1 MARTKDHVLVLRTAA
16 GEQLPS
22 SRLANIRHRL
32 WNSKELLLTL
42 TAIVVAWIVVVD
54 VRNFHPIVLPPPSS
68 VADAL
73 IENPG
78 TYASAGFITFYEMLL
93 GFAAGGTLGFVS
105 AIGIFYSP
113 FLRRSLYPL
122 LLGFRIVPK
131 VAFVPLFLVW
141 FGIGV
146 GVKVALAS
154 FAIFFLVLVQT
165 LLGLTGVEPELV
177 ELGRSLKMRERD
189 ILRRIRLPAA
199 LPAIMVGVK
208 LGITYALTNV
218 VVAEMV
224 VATDGLGFLV
234 VEARSLVKTDEMIAV
249 IFVVAFIGLVI
260 YGIGTAIERRVV
272 FWYFENS

>member
-1 MARTKDHVLVLRTAA
+1 MAVRDVPARLSDAPWAAPLRW
-16 GEQLPS
+16 
-22 SRLANIRHRL
+22 L
-32 WNSKELLLTL
+32 WNTKELLLTL
-42 TAIVVAWIVVVD
+42 TGIVLFWIAIIEIRD
-54 VRNFHPIVLPPPSS
+54 FHPIVLPSPGS
-68 VADAL
+68 VIDAL
-73 IENPG
+73 FGNLSEYG
-78 TYASAGFITFYEMLL
+78 RAGFITFYEMIL
-93 GFAAGGTLGFVS
+93 GFLAGGAMGFS
-105 AIGIFYSP
+105 AAIGIFYSP

-165 LLGLTGVEPELV
+165 LLGLTSVEPELV
-177 ELGRSLKMRERD
+177 ELGRSLKMSELAL
-189 ILRRIRLPAA
+189 LRRIRLPAA

-224 VATDGLGFLV
+224 VSTNGLGFLV
-234 VEARSLVKTDEMIAV
+234 VEARSFIKTDELIAA
-249 IFVVAFIGLVI
+249 IFVVAFIGLVV
-260 YGIGTAIERRVV
+260 YAVGLWVERRTV
-272 FWYFENS
+272 FWYIEDKH

>member
-1 MARTKDHVLVLRTAA
+1 MVLKDAATEMVPDSRWARV
-16 GEQLPS
+16 
-22 SRLANIRHRL
+22 RHRL

-42 TAIVVAWIVVVD
+42 TGIVVIWIVVIE
-54 VRNFHPIVLPPPSS
+54 VRDFHPIVLPSPAS
-68 VADAL
+68 VVGALAD
-73 IENPG
+73 NPG
-78 TYASAGFITFYEMLL
+78 TYARAGFITFYEMLL
-93 GFAAGGTLGFVS
+93 GFAAGGVLGFVS

-141 FGIGV
+141 FGIGI

-154 FAIFFLVLVQT
+154 FAIFFLILVQT
-165 LLGLTGVEPELV
+165 LLGLTSVEPELV
-177 ELGRSLKMRERD
+177 ELGHSLKMNEFA
-189 ILRRIRLPAA
+189 ILRRIRLMAA

-224 VATDGLGFLV
+224 VATNGLGFLV
-234 VEARSLVKTDEMIAV
+234 VEARSLIRTDEMIAA
-249 IFVVAFIGLVI
+249 IFVVAFIGLIV
-260 YGIGTAIERRVV
+260 YGVGVLVERRAV
-272 FWYFENS
+272 FWYFED

>member
-1 MARTKDHVLVLRTAA
+1 MGVGSAVAAARSGSLWERAWRRLSYHWPLLLVLVGIL
-16 GEQLPS
+16 
-22 SRLANIRHRL
+22 
-32 WNSKELLLTL
+32 
-42 TAIVVAWIVVVD
+42 VFWIVMIEWRD
-54 VRNFHPIVLPPPSS
+54 FHPIVLPTPQS
-68 VADAL
+68 VVEAL
-73 IENPG
+73 VENRVD
-78 TYASAGFITFYEMLL
+78 YVRAGFVTFYEMIL
-93 GFAAGGTLGFVS
+93 GFMAGGALGFLS

-154 FAIFFLVLVQT
+154 FAIFFLILIQT
-165 LLGLTGVEPELV
+165 GLGLAGVDPALV
-177 ELGRSLKMRERD
+177 ELGRSLRMSEFAL
-189 ILRRIRLPAA
+189 LRRIRLPAA

-224 VATDGLGFLV
+224 VATEGLGFLV
-234 VEARSLVKTDEMIAV
+234 VEARSFIKTNEMIAA
-249 IFVVAFIGLVI
+249 IFVVAFIGLIVF
-260 YGIGTAIERRVV
+260 GVGLWVERKTV
-272 FWYFENS
+272 FWYLEAEH

>member
-1 MARTKDHVLVLRTAA
+1 MGVGTFSPGRAASLWERGRRRLRYHWPLLAVLV
-16 GEQLPS
+16 G
-22 SRLANIRHRL
+22 
-32 WNSKELLLTL
+32 
-42 TAIVVAWIVVVD
+42 IVAFWVVMIEWRD
-54 VRNFHPIVLPPPSS
+54 FHPIVLPSPAA
-68 VADAL
+68 VVEAL
-73 IENPG
+73 FENRA
-78 TYASAGFITFYEMLL
+78 TYVQAGFVTFYEMIL
-93 GFAAGGTLGFVS
+93 GFMAGGALGFLS

-154 FAIFFLVLVQT
+154 FAIFFLILIQT
-165 LLGLTGVEPELV
+165 GLGLAGVDPALI
-177 ELGRSLKMRERD
+177 ELGRSLRMNEFSL
-189 ILRRIRLPAA
+189 LRRIRLPAA

-224 VATDGLGFLV
+224 VATEGLGFLV
-234 VEARSLVKTDEMIAV
+234 VEARSFIKTHEMIAA
-249 IFVVAFIGLVI
+249 ILVVAVIGLVVF
-260 YGIGTAIERRVV
+260 GVGLWVERKTL
-272 FWYFENS
+272 FWYLEGDH

>member
-1 MARTKDHVLVLRTAA
+1 MGVGTLSTTRSGSIWER
-16 GEQLPS
+16 GW
-22 SRLANIRHRL
+22 RRL
-32 WNSKELLLTL
+32 WYHWPLLAVL
-42 TAIVVAWIVVVD
+42 AGIVVFWIVMIEWRD
-54 VRNFHPIVLPPPSS
+54 FHPIVLPSPMA
-68 VADAL
+68 VTEAL
-73 IENPG
+73 FENRAI
-78 TYASAGFITFYEMLL
+78 YVQAGFVTFYEMIL
-93 GFAAGGTLGFVS
+93 GFMAGGALGFLS

-154 FAIFFLVLVQT
+154 FAIFFLILIQT
-165 LLGLTGVEPELV
+165 GLGLAGVDPALV
-177 ELGRSLKMRERD
+177 ELGRSLRMNEFSL
-189 ILRRIRLPAA
+189 LRRIRLPAA

-224 VATDGLGFLV
+224 VATEGLGFLV
-234 VEARSLVKTDEMIAV
+234 VEARSFIKTHEMIAA
-249 IFVVAFIGLVI
+249 ILVVALIGLVVFAV
-260 YGIGTAIERRVV
+260 GLWVERKSV
-272 FWYFENS
+272 FWYLEGDQ

>member
-1 MARTKDHVLVLRTAA
+1 MAVSNESAATKTGGRGRSIA
-16 GEQLPS
+16 
-22 SRLANIRHRL
+22 RWL
-32 WNSKELLLTL
+32 WNTKELLLTL
-42 TAIVVAWIVVVD
+42 TGILVFWIVIIE
-54 VRNFHPIVLPPPSS
+54 VRDFHRIVLPSPGA
-68 VADAL
+68 VVDAL
-73 IENPG
+73 TGNLSV
-78 TYASAGFITFYEMLL
+78 YAGAGFITFYEMIL
-93 GFAAGGTLGFVS
+93 GFIAGGVLGFVS

-154 FAIFFLVLVQT
+154 FAIFFLILVQT
-165 LLGLTGVEPELV
+165 LLGLTSVEPELV
-177 ELGRSLKMRERD
+177 ELGRSLKMNEFSL
-189 ILRRIRLPAA
+189 LRRIRLPAA

-224 VATDGLGFLV
+224 VATNGLGFLV
-234 VEARSLVKTDEMIAV
+234 VEARSKIKTDEMIAA
-249 IFVVAFIGLVI
+249 IFVVAFIGLIV
-260 YGIGTAIERRVV
+260 YAVGLWVERRTV
-272 FWYFENS
+272 FWYVEDSR

>member
-1 MARTKDHVLVLRTAA
+1 MTTDLGARRSRHWFRFMLRW
-16 GEQLPS
+16 
-22 SRLANIRHRL
+22 L
-32 WNSKELLLTL
+32 WNTKGLLLTL
-42 TAIVVAWIVVVD
+42 TGIVVFWIVIIE
-54 VRNFHPIVLPPPSS
+54 VRNFHPIVLPHPSS
-68 VADAL
+68 VIDAL
-73 IENPG
+73 TGNLG
-78 TYASAGFITFYEMLL
+78 KYARAGFITFYEMIL
-93 GFAAGGTLGFVS
+93 GFIGGGALGFFS

-141 FGIGV
+141 FGIGI

-165 LLGLTGVEPELV
+165 LLGLTSVAPEMV
-177 ELGRSLKMRERD
+177 ELGRSLRMSELLL
-189 ILRRIRLPAA
+189 LRRIRLPAA

-224 VATDGLGFLV
+224 VATNGLGFLV
-234 VEARSLVKTDEMIAV
+234 VEASSFIKTDEMIAA
-249 IFVVAFIGLVI
+249 IFVVAFIGLIVFAA
-260 YGIGTAIERRVV
+260 GLWVERRTT
-272 FWYFENS
+272 FWYTEDGT

>member
-1 MARTKDHVLVLRTAA
+1 MRDTSVSERPAGLLVRGAR
-16 GEQLPS
+16 
-22 SRLANIRHRL
+22 RL
-32 WNSKELLLTL
+32 WSYRELLLVL
-42 TAIVVAWIVVVD
+42 VGIVLFWMFMIEWRD
-54 VRNFHPIVLPPPSS
+54 FHPIVLPTPGA
-68 VADAL
+68 VIKAL
-73 IENPG
+73 FENIN
-78 TYASAGFITFYEMLL
+78 TYVEAGFVTFYEMIL
-93 GFAAGGTLGFVS
+93 GFIAGGALGFSS

-154 FAIFFLVLVQT
+154 FAIFFLILIQT
-165 LLGLTGVEPELV
+165 GLGLTGVDPALI
-177 ELGRSLKMRERD
+177 ELGRSLRMSEVAL
-189 ILRRIRLPAA
+189 LRRIRLPAA

-224 VATDGLGFLV
+224 VATNGLGFLV
-234 VEARSLVKTDEMIAV
+234 VEARSFIKTNEMIAA
-249 IFVVAFIGLVI
+249 IFVVAFIGLAVFAV
-260 YGIGTAIERRVV
+260 GLWVERKTV
-272 FWYFENS
+272 FWYLEADH

>member
-1 MARTKDHVLVLRTAA
+1 MGLERTVTSPRSGSRWDRTW
-16 GEQLPS
+16 Q
-22 SRLANIRHRL
+22 RL
-32 WNSKELLLTL
+32 WNSRELL
-42 TAIVVAWIVVVD
+42 VVLASILVFWIVMIEWRD
-54 VRNFHPIVLPPPSS
+54 FHPIVLPSPGS
-68 VADAL
+68 VVEAL
-73 IENPG
+73 FENLG
-78 TYASAGFITFYEMLL
+78 VYVQAGFVTFYEMIFGFMAGGAL
-93 GFAAGGTLGFVS
+93 GFLS

-154 FAIFFLVLVQT
+154 FAIFFLILIQT
-165 LLGLTGVEPELV
+165 GLGLAGVDPALV
-177 ELGRSLKMRERD
+177 ELGRSLRMSEFSL
-189 ILRRIRLPAA
+189 LRRIRLPAA

-224 VATDGLGFLV
+224 VATEGLGFLV
-234 VEARSLVKTDEMIAV
+234 VEARSFIKTNEMIAA
-249 IFVVAFIGLVI
+249 IFVVAFIGLVVFAV
-260 YGIGTAIERRVV
+260 GLWVERRTV
-272 FWYFENS
+272 FWYIEGEH